1 MIRPSV
7 VFCLEKM
14 TVSRWLPISL
24 SCLAGH
30 LVHSLTNKCERLQG
44 NTNGAIAP
52 FLSVAMAAVKRL
64 SLLYVL
70 TLASKLYVCMSLVCT
85 YSLLYMIVAK
95 TTSHVRQRVECMY
108 KIVNAKFEVNITG
121 YNVSDYVPQNYLNS

>member
-95 TTSHVRQRVECMY
+95 QLHMFDKESNVCTKSSTPNSKLTSLAIMFPIMFH
-108 KIVNAKFEVNITG
+108 KTI
-121 YNVSDYVPQNYLNS
+121 